1 MQPLLITHKPGENT
15 TFKTWRNAG
24 PYVHN
29 LWHFHEVFEITYIE
43 KGCGTRFIGDHIQQ
57 YGDNDLVLLGSNVP
71 HEWRSDFKGD
81 MKADYSTRSL
91 AVHFERDFAGKA
103 FFDLPEMES
112 VSSLLNSSSRG
123 ISIVDVGA
131 RKKIHRL
138 LIQLVNLQGAERI
151 IKFISILVLIAE
163 AQGNKLLASQELVA
177 SYERSKDY
185 RINEVYKFIANNFKN
200 DITLDDMAAVVSMS
214 TNSFCRYFKK
224 CADKTPVRYLNEI
237 RTGFACKLL
246 MEGNLNVAQCAHESG
261 FNNLAN
267 FNRRFKLLLGKT
279 PKEYMNHGIY
289 DVQKS

>member
-1 MQPLLITHKPGENT
+1 MQPLLIKHKPGENT
-15 TFKTWRNAG
+15 TFKTWRNAR

-29 LWHFHEVFEITYIE
+29 SWHFHEVFEITYIE
-43 KGCGTRFIGDHIQQ
+43 KGCGTRFIGDHIEQ
-57 YGDNDLVLLGSNVP
+57 YNDNDLVLLGSNVP

-81 MKADYSTRSL
+81 LKADYSTRSL
-91 AVHFERDFAGKA
+91 AVHFERDFAGLT
-103 FFDLPEMES
+103 FFDLPEMEN
-112 VSSLLNSSSRG
+112 VSRLLNSASPG

-138 LIQLVNLQGAERI
+138 LNQLVNLKGAERI
-151 IKFISILVLIAE
+151 IKFISILELIAT
-163 AQGNKLLASQELVA
+163 AQGNKLLASRELVA

-246 MEGNLNVAQCAHESG
+246 MEGNLNVAECAYASG
-261 FNNLAN
+261 YNNLAN

-279 PKEYMNHGIY
+279 PKEYMN
-289 DVQKS
+289 QFK